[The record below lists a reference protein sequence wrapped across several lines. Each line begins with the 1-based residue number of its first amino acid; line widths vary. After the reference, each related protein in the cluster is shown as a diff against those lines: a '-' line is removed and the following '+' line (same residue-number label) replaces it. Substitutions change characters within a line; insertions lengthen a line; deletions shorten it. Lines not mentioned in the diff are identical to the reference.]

1 MEKDS
6 IRPLA
11 LRPREAARV
20 LGICQRTLWALT
32 APRGPIPCVKH
43 GHGAR
48 GGLVLYRIADLD
60 EWLRRSACR
69 PANGGPD
76 DAAA

>member
-1 MEKDS
+1 MEKVS
-6 IRPLA
+6 IQPLA

-43 GHGAR
+43 GNGAR
-48 GGLVLYRIADLD
+48 GGLVLYRVADLD
-60 EWLRRSACR
+60 EWLRRNAR
-69 PANGGPD
+69 RADERTVDEPA
-76 DAAA
+76 A